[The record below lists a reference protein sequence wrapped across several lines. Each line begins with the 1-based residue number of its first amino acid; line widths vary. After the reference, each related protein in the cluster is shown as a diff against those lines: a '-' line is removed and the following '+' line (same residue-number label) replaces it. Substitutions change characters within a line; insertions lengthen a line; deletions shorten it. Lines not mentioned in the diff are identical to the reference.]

1 MDRSKETYFEEK
13 SINEGSNMKYYLR
26 GEIAKIAGIN
36 VETLRYYEKNKLI
49 PIPNRTSK
57 GYRLYSE
64 DILIILSF
72 IKSAKSAGFTLE
84 QIRNLFSAVNGVHID
99 LNYVEELI
107 DEKLVEISDKIIE
120 LKSVEENLKYIKENL
135 YQPHECPLCNA
146 FNNNLG
152 K

>member
-1 MDRSKETYFEEK
+1 
-13 SINEGSNMKYYLR
+13 MKYYLR

-49 PIPNRTSK
+49 PIPKRTSK
-57 GYRLYSE
+57 GYRLYSKN
-64 DILIILSF
+64 ILIILSF

-84 QIRNLFSAVNGVHID
+84 QIRRLFSAVNGENID
-99 LNYVEELI
+99 LNYVEKLI

-120 LKSVEENLKYIKENL
+120 LQNVRVNLKDIKKNL

-146 FNNNLG
+146 FKNNSE

>member
-1 MDRSKETYFEEK
+1 
-13 SINEGSNMKYYLR
+13 MKYYLR

-64 DILIILSF
+64 DILIILTF

-84 QIRNLFSAVNGVHID
+84 QIRNLFSAVNGLHID

-107 DEKLVEISDKIIE
+107 DEKLVEISNKIIE
-120 LKSVEENLKYIKENL
+120 LKSVEEDLKYIKENL

-146 FNNNLG
+146 FNNNSG
-152 K
+152 KK